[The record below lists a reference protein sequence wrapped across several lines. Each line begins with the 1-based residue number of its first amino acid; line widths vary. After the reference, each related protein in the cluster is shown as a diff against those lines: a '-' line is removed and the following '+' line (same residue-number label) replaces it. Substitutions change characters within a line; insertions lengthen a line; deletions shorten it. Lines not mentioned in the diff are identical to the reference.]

1 MYWSKTATF
10 HTPMHS
16 TSPQWNESEYRHTVW
31 YENTRIVGLLDDKYA
46 KVTDRWTDRHS
57 TDRAYA

>member
-1 MYWSKTATF
+1 
-10 HTPMHS
+10 MHS
-16 TSPQWNESEYRHTVW
+16 TSPQWNESEYRHTAVW

-57 TDRAYA
+57 TVRAYA